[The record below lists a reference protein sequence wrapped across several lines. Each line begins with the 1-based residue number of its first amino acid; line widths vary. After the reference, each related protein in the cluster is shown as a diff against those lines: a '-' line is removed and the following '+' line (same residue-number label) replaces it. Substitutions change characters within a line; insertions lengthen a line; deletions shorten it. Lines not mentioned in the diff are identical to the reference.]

1 MEKIK
6 FTCGKQKHKIMDG
19 IIMIY
24 LRVFVLQATV
34 KVLLKTGS
42 FSDAIHKSVVQPR
55 HIAEHYKPTSG

>member
-6 FTCGKQKHKIMDG
+6 FTCDKQKHKIMDG

-42 FSDAIHKSVVQPR
+42 FSDAIHKSVV
-55 HIAEHYKPTSG
+55 